1 MSGGTE
7 QRLQRGLGIARVVS
21 AYLPLGLANWLIRQ
35 GARRV
40 KLPPGVERAEVE
52 ADGVR
57 CVWLLPPNAPA
68 DRVLLYLHGGGFV
81 FGLSAQHLAMVAEL
95 TLQLGIRA
103 LLPDYRLA
111 PHHPWP
117 AALEDCL
124 TVYRWLLRQG
134 YPAQRIVVAGDSAGG
149 NLTITLAMALRDA
162 GEPLPAALACLSPV
176 GDLSSSEE
184 RGRTFVD
191 PVLHPRAIRRFNR
204 SYIDGHDARHPL
216 ISPVFGDWHGLPPL
230 LIHAGENELL
240 REDAERMAR
249 AAQQAGA
256 EVELAIY
263 PRMWH
268 VWQLNLELP
277 QARDSLEKIA
287 AFLRQ
292 HLETHATPVTGLE
305 N

>member
-40 KLPPGVERAEVE
+40 KLRPGVERAEVE

-68 DRVLLYLHGGGFV
+68 DHVLLYLHGGGFV

-263 PRMWH
+263 PWMWH

-292 HLETHATPVTGLE
+292 HLEAERATTARD
-305 N
+305 

>member
-68 DRVLLYLHGGGFV
+68 DHVLLYLHGGGFV

-263 PRMWH
+263 PWMWH

-292 HLETHATPVTGLE
+292 HLEAERATTARD
-305 N
+305 

>member
-40 KLPPGVERAEVE
+40 KLRPGVERAEVE

-263 PRMWH
+263 PWMWH

-292 HLETHATPVTGLE
+292 HLEAERATTARD
-305 N
+305 

>member
-124 TVYRWLLRQG
+124 TAYRWLLRHG

-263 PRMWH
+263 PWMWH

-292 HLETHATPVTGLE
+292 HLEAERATTARD
-305 N
+305 